1 MQRLICLISFTIIL
15 FGCSEKK
22 NDRFIVSGK
31 IKNSNS
37 KTVYLEETAMTS
49 MQRLIKDSTVVGSG
63 GEFLLKTT
71 TLEEGIYNLRMG
83 GESVPFASL
92 ISDAKKIVVN
102 VDFQNGQDLY
112 TVEGSDAS
120 KTLRDFLFTS
130 GSMIRNIYGENLKI
144 DSLAGS
150 NKEKKYIDSIILE
163 KENSTKQLKKYTRQL
178 ITHSK
183 SAALSM
189 FLLATYQGVA
199 RNPNFSIEAFGIE
212 ELQIVLA
219 DLIKKFP
226 EHSAI
231 ATVKNSIDE
240 QSNKSAWIGKLAPEI
255 SLPDTEGNEIKLSS
269 FRGKYVLVDFWAS
282 WCGPCRTENPNV
294 VEAYKEFK
302 NKNFT
307 ILGVSLDQN
316 KAAWIKAIVQ
326 DQLNWKH
333 ISDLKMWGSEVVS
346 LYHIEGIPFNVL
358 VDSEGIIIAENLRG
372 DQLKLALAKALK

>member
-1 MQRLICLISFTIIL
+1 MQRLICLVSFTIIL

-83 GESVPFASL
+83 GEFVPFASL

-120 KTLRDFLFTS
+120 KTLVDFLFTS

-150 NKEKKYIDSIILE
+150 NKEKKYIDSIIIHSLE
-163 KENSTKQLKKYTRQL
+163 FLFNS
-178 ITHSK
+178 
-183 SAALSM
+183 
-189 FLLATYQGVA
+189 
-199 RNPNFSIEAFGIE
+199 
-212 ELQIVLA
+212 
-219 DLIKKFP
+219 
-226 EHSAI
+226 
-231 ATVKNSIDE
+231 
-240 QSNKSAWIGKLAPEI
+240 
-255 SLPDTEGNEIKLSS
+255 
-269 FRGKYVLVDFWAS
+269 
-282 WCGPCRTENPNV
+282 
-294 VEAYKEFK
+294 
-302 NKNFT
+302 
-307 ILGVSLDQN
+307 
-316 KAAWIKAIVQ
+316 
-326 DQLNWKH
+326 
-333 ISDLKMWGSEVVS
+333 
-346 LYHIEGIPFNVL
+346 
-358 VDSEGIIIAENLRG
+358 
-372 DQLKLALAKALK
+372 